1 MTAKTPSN
9 LEKVLAAGHLAV
21 TSECGPPRN
30 GLESVVR
37 KKAELIRDYVDAIN
51 ITDNQTAVVR
61 QCSLAACIRLKLMGI
76 DPVLQMVTRDRN
88 RIAIQSD
95 LLGAT
100 SFGIYNVLCLTGD
113 HQRFGD
119 HPNSVNVF
127 DMDST
132 KLIQT
137 VRMMRDDG
145 RLLGGYQMD
154 DGRPEMFIGAAENP
168 FADPFEIRVLRL
180 AKKVAAGAQFI
191 QTQCIYNMEKFKL
204 WMKGVREMGLHE
216 EVAILAGLTPM
227 KNVGMA
233 RYMKN
238 RVPGIDVP
246 DAIVKR
252 LAGVPKEKQAEEG
265 INICLEQIEEL
276 RQEEGI
282 RGFHIMA
289 IEWEEKV
296 PEIVSRAGFY
306 PRPKED

>member
-1 MTAKTPSN
+1 MNVKTPSN

-30 GLESVVR
+30 GNPDTVQ
-37 KKAELIRDYVDAIN
+37 KKADMIREYVDAIN

-100 SFGIYNVLCLTGD
+100 SFGIHNILCLTGD

-119 HPNSVNVF
+119 HPNSANVF

-137 VRMMRDDG
+137 VRMMRDEG
-145 RLLGGYQMD
+145 RLLGGYEME
-154 DGRPEMFIGAAENP
+154 DGRPQMFIGAAENP
-168 FADPFEIRVLRL
+168 FADPFEIRVFRL

-204 WMKGVREMGLHE
+204 WMQGVCDMGLHE
-216 EVAILAGLTPM
+216 HVAILAGVTPM

-246 DAIVKR
+246 EAIVKR

-265 INICLEQIEEL
+265 INICLEQIAEL
-276 RQEEGI
+276 KEVEGI

-296 PEIVSRAGFY
+296 PEIVQRAGLY
-306 PRPKED
+306 PRPRSD